1 MAERKD
7 KREERVEDLQVREDE
22 ARDIAGGKK
31 KARASRAAKSGSG
44 HAAGTKPIIHSR
56 DA

>member
-7 KREERVEDLQVREDE
+7 KREERVEDLQVRDDE

-31 KARASRAAKSGSG
+31 HPKGKVNRRSR
-44 HAAGTKPIIHSR
+44 AGTKPIINRS
-56 DA
+56 DAT